1 MKEKSVTEHPVRLVI
16 ITVFQTV
23 LTNFTEVAD
32 TCTKCDEVPIALSL
46 GGQLWCHCTL
56 KSADRELRALREKV
70 NASFNHLTEIEA
82 ELVAERETSDRL
94 QRVPPRRTEES
105 QLGQHTRRRLA
116 RGREC

>member
-1 MKEKSVTEHPVRLVI
+1 MKEKSVTEHPVRLAI

-70 NASFNHLTEIEA
+70 NASFNRLTEIEA

-94 QRVPPRRTEES
+94 QREVRRRMDTEVSIHLPRRKMD
-105 QLGQHTRRRLA
+105 LM
-116 RGREC
+116 